1 MLISL
6 RDGIK
11 LVGISIVGFC
21 AVFVC
26 TFFLNYYMDAKA
38 STAPVEA
45 QFQTLYAAQIATA
58 KLVCF
63 ITGGVL
69 CVIAVIMLAFYIKL
83 FIDGNIKR
91 FGLFKAMGYSD
102 KKIALSFW
110 VFGLSVFIGAAS
122 GFACGWAAMTFIYK
136 ELAIDGLSELT
147 PTFHVTPI
155 IYLVILPTL
164 VFGALACLYAK
175 HALSKNLLSMLKGA
189 AKSKQVKAYGNA
201 QKPFLSQMRSSVLR
215 CKKSAV
221 FFIAFSCFCFSAMI
235 QMGASMR
242 SLSSVAM
249 GLMILTIGI
258 VLSVTAMI
266 MAVTTIIT
274 GNGGNI
280 AMMKAFG
287 YSVKERFSAVLAGY
301 IPLAVLGF
309 ALGTVYQYGLLRL
322 MVDIVYKDISDMVE
336 YSFDVPVF
344 FITLALFVVAYCAAM
359 LFYTHKLNKVSVKQ
373 IMAAE

>member
-1 MLISL
+1 
-6 RDGIK
+6 
-11 LVGISIVGFC
+11 
-21 AVFVC
+21 
-26 TFFLNYYMDAKA
+26 
-38 STAPVEA
+38 
-45 QFQTLYAAQIATA
+45 
-58 KLVCF
+58 
-63 ITGGVL
+63 
-69 CVIAVIMLAFYIKL
+69 
-83 FIDGNIKR
+83 
-91 FGLFKAMGYSD
+91 
-102 KKIALSFW
+102 
-110 VFGLSVFIGAAS
+110 
-122 GFACGWAAMTFIYK
+122 
-136 ELAIDGLSELT
+136 
-147 PTFHVTPI
+147 
-155 IYLVILPTL
+155 
-164 VFGALACLYAK
+164 
-175 HALSKNLLSMLKGA
+175 
-189 AKSKQVKAYGNA
+189 
-201 QKPFLSQMRSSVLR
+201 
-215 CKKSAV
+215 
-221 FFIAFSCFCFSAMI
+221 
-235 QMGASMR
+235 MGASMR
-242 SLSSVAM
+242 APSPVAK

-266 MAVTTIIT
+266 MAVTTVIT